1 MSIKV
6 RTKGFFETKAHRV
19 ISRVIDQ
26 VIVMPE
32 EDYEEVKDLC
42 EVIEPSTVI
51 EPPKVIKSSKKKGI
65 GGKDGTTGKSKVS
78 RNH

>member
-1 MSIKV
+1 MSVKV

-19 ISRVIDQ
+19 ISRVIGQ

-32 EDYEEVKDLC
+32 EDYEEVKNLC
-42 EVIEPSTVI
+42 EVIEP
-51 EPPKVIKSSKKKGI
+51 PKVLKPQKEKKNA
-65 GGKDGTTGKSKVS
+65 TGKSKVS

>member
-1 MSIKV
+1 MSIKI

-19 ISRVIDQ
+19 ISHEIGK

-42 EVIEPSTVI
+42 EVIEL
-51 EPPKVIKSSKKKGI
+51 PPEKKKVTKPTKKKEYKYG
-65 GGKDGTTGKSKVS
+65 TGKSKVS
-78 RNH
+78 RNN

>member
-1 MSIKV
+1 MSVKV
-6 RTKGFFETKAHRV
+6 KTKGYFETKAHRV

-32 EDYEEVKDLC
+32 EDYEEVKNLC
-42 EVIEPSTVI
+42 EVI
-51 EPPKVIKSSKKKGI
+51 EPPKVIKPPKKEK
-65 GGKDGTTGKSKVS
+65 KNATSKSKVS

>member
-1 MSIKV
+1 MSVKV
-6 RTKGFFETKAHRV
+6 KTKGYFETKAHRV

-32 EDYEEVKDLC
+32 EDYEEVKNLC
-42 EVIEPSTVI
+42 EVI
-51 EPPKVIKSSKKKGI
+51 EPPKVIKPPKKKNME
-65 GGKDGTTGKSKVS
+65 GKKNATSKSKVS